1 MAEHNQTS
9 AATCSQ
15 SDTKSFGVVRKD
27 NGRWFGG
34 FNKDQSVRWV
44 DETSARRLTH
54 AEAAAQAALLIRFG
68 DSVQRK
74 PVKLS

>member
-1 MAEHNQTS
+1 MSIQGQQNEVTRG
-9 AATCSQ
+9 Q